1 MVKYFFLCER
11 QAKMLFVFDATQ
23 NLTEKKAM
31 KKLVSL
37 VFGLAMIAAFVTTA
51 EAGIKI
57 SGDAQVR
64 PRGEFTETKING
76 TEVQSNEELYWLY
89 RLRLKIA
96 ADLGEGF
103 FFKAL
108 LANHSAGWF
117 ATIGDPQGPI
127 TIYPGYRTKEI
138 FPSDLSAFGVSQ
150 MYFGRMMEKSHYVV
164 GWMPVNSFN
173 NPIFDLAVYPSQP
186 LGIPYFLLGNDR
198 IFGLNYGAKVGP
210 GELNASIIVL
220 DDFLKDIDGFLKDEY
235 ALHLTYKTNIGNVTI
250 DPQLL
255 AALTDVNLFSM
266 GYDDAAPITL
276 GTNVVIPAGDTKF
289 TLGGFYTFCDNSGID
304 YDGYLLRVKAE
315 HGPVRAWL
323 DYSSMSDDSFGGS
336 EEYDNMYIWAQYNWK
351 VHESSMG
358 SLTLSPTVRYLTT
371 DRNDGEVEYQR
382 LRTELWAQVA
392 F

>member
-1 MVKYFFLCER
+1 
-11 QAKMLFVFDATQ
+11 
-23 NLTEKKAM
+23 M

-37 VFGLAMIAAFVTTA
+37 VLGLAMIAAIVTTA

-57 SGDAQVR
+57 SGDMQVR
-64 PRGEFTETKING
+64 PRGEFTETKVNG
-76 TEVQSNEELYWLY
+76 IETASSEELYWLY

-96 ADLGEGF
+96 ADLGDGF
-103 FFKAL
+103 FAKAL

-117 ATIGDPQGPI
+117 ATIGSGREVLPVHKTG
-127 TIYPGYRTKEI
+127 RTVPV
-138 FPSDLSAFGVSQ
+138 FPTNLSDFGVNQ
-150 MYFGRMMEKSHYVV
+150 MYFGRMMQNSHYAA

-173 NPIFDLAVYPSQP
+173 NPVYDLTVYPSSP
-186 LGIPYFLLGNDR
+186 LGIPYFLLANDR

-210 GELNASIIVL
+210 GELSASLLVL
-220 DDFLKDIDGFLKDEY
+220 DDYMKDTDKFFRDEY
-235 ALHLTYKTNIGNVTI
+235 AIHLMYKTNIGDITI

-255 AALTDVNLFSM
+255 AAVTDTYLFSM
-266 GYDDAAPITL
+266 DYEDVAPITL

-289 TLGGFYTFCDNSGID
+289 TVSGFYTFCNDSEADVD
-304 YDGYLLRVKAE
+304 YSAYLFRVKAE
-315 HGPVRAWL
+315 HGPVRAWV

-336 EEYDNMYIWAQYNWK
+336 DDYNNMYVWAQYNWK

-358 SLTLSPTVRYLTT
+358 SLTLSPTVRYLTK
-371 DRNDGEVEYQR
+371 DKNDGAVESQR